1 MGENGDIMRRSEG
14 LLDLYIVEREI
25 YIYIPYISILKLHE
39 EHNLQMRLRNVKKMS
54 MNSYPLFIF
63 LGVRGSKGPNI
74 ANIHMLVLFPEDR
87 SPLCHRAAT
96 WSLIWL
102 RESAR
107 VETWPLTGC
116 VLLLDDHE
124 VSWISHGYPM
134 DFPWIS
140 HGFPRYPWILCCF
153 IVDLSTSRP
162 QKLLSS
168 WVEKRPCPH
177 RQVGLAA
184 PQGLPRT
191 WEKYVFDF
199 CLLWLAYRILIIYI

>member
-1 MGENGDIMRRSEG
+1 
-14 LLDLYIVEREI
+14 
-25 YIYIPYISILKLHE
+25 
-39 EHNLQMRLRNVKKMS
+39 MS

-116 VLLLDDHE
+116 VLLLDDYE
-124 VSWISHGYPM
+124 VSWISHGFPM

-140 HGFPRYPWILCCF
+140 HGFPRYPWDFMLFHSWFVHITSPKIAIVLGREETMPPPAGGPRRTARPATNMREICF
-153 IVDLSTSRP
+153 WFLPT
-162 QKLLSS
+162 LA
-168 WVEKRPCPH
+168 
-177 RQVGLAA
+177 GL
-184 PQGLPRT
+184 
-191 WEKYVFDF
+191 
-199 CLLWLAYRILIIYI
+199 